1 MGKTKYILLSLVG
14 IGLYFKFAR
23 ELVLVRG
30 GFFIGGEVF
39 LLFLP
44 LLLWIA
50 VKAVFDK

>member
-1 MGKTKYILLSLVG
+1 MGKIKYLALGLLGVG
-14 IGLYFKFAR
+14 LFFKVAR

-44 LLLWIA
+44 LLWWIA
-50 VKAVFDK
+50 VKAVFDQ